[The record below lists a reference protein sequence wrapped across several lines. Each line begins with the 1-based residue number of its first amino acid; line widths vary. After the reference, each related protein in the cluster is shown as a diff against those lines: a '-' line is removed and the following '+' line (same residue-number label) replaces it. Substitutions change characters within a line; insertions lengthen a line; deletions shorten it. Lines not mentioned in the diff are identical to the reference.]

1 MRWLDGITDSMNMN
15 LSKRWETQ
23 EPGVLQ
29 SMGSQRVGR
38 NVGTKQRQQCR
49 CSLLTGQ
56 LGSES
61 WKCMLAVFGS
71 LRAPNTIQ
79 QTHYTPLLTENTS
92 ILGFIALC
100 KFFFFFNKSKV
111 CVNPVLGKSIGI
123 IFPNVFAARFM
134 SLCHVL
140 IILMTIQTFFFF
152 WLGCAA
158 CGISVHQPGIEPTP
172 LSMGTRSLNHWTS
185 REVPRPCH
193 QYNLCYGDL

>member
-29 SMGSQRVGR
+29 SMGSQRVGYDL
-38 NVGTKQRQQCR
+38 GTEQRQQCR

-71 LRAPNTIQ
+71 LRAPNTIE

-92 ILGFIALC
+92 ILSFIALR
-100 KFFFFFNKSKV
+100 KYFFFFNKSKV

-123 IFPNVFAARFM
+123 IFPNMFAAYFM

-152 WLGCAA
+152 SAGLCSMWD
-158 CGISVHQPGIEPTP
+158 
-172 LSMGTRSLNHWTS
+172 LSSSTR
-185 REVPRPCH
+185 
-193 QYNLCYGDL
+193 D